1 MTRINYLR
9 KVQSK
14 WIFAIL
20 AISVVFFRFV
30 YPPYHILSWDVFG
43 YYLYLPALFI
53 HGDLGLR
60 DISWVNQIVDQYQ
73 TTSTLYQV
81 TALPNGGWVMKYSSG
96 MALLNLPAFLL
107 AHLYCLLS
115 GFKADGFSVP
125 YHMAWAISGLIYTI
139 IGLWMMRKIL
149 LTYFEETTTSLVL
162 IILVLGTNY
171 FQLTAFDGY
180 LSHNYLFTIYTF
192 IVWYTIRWHE
202 NPQIKYAAL
211 LGLFIG
217 LAVLSRPNEMVS
229 VFIPLLWNISTW
241 ESVRLKINLFSKKIV
256 HILVAGF
263 FAFCIGA
270 IQLVYWKFTTGSW
283 LFYSYNNAGEG
294 FDFNHPYILQVLF
307 SFRKGWFIYTP
318 IMVFA
323 ISGFWFLYRQNK
335 NLFLPLLTYFL
346 INLYIVS
353 SWTCWWY
360 AGGSYSQRALLS
372 SYVLLILPLGYL
384 IEYLRTKSKKIQFSF
399 FTLISFLLLLN
410 LFQTWQWVH
419 GIIDGTRMSKAYY
432 FAIFGKTQ
440 ATDADR
446 KLLLVERSTEEFESL
461 KNEQDYTVRVASFYD
476 FEGKQFEHLNISADT
491 IFKGNA
497 SLRLDDKQP
506 YSPAYEASF
515 SELTTGD
522 HAWIRAGVWVYA
534 MHDVTPNMA
543 SLVIT
548 FEHNGELYG
557 YRAYGIDRSEFRLKA
572 AQWNYISMDYLTPEV
587 RSVSDKVKVYFWLQ
601 DNKPL
606 LIDDLKIEVFEP
618 KEK

>member
-1 MTRINYLR
+1 MR
-9 KVQSK
+9 KIQSK
-14 WIFAIL
+14 WIVVIL
-20 AISVVFFRFV
+20 AISIVAFRFV
-30 YPPYHILSWDVFG
+30 YPPYHILTWDVFG

-60 DISWVNQIVDQYQ
+60 DISWVNQIVEQYQ

-96 MALLNLPAFLL
+96 IALLNLPAFLL

-125 YHMAWAISGLIYTI
+125 YHMAWAFSGLIYTI

-149 LTYFEETTTSLVL
+149 LTYFNEATTSLLLV
-162 IILVLGTNY
+162 ILVLGTNY

-202 NPQIKYAAL
+202 NPRMKYAAM

-217 LAVLSRPNEMVS
+217 LAVLSRPNEMVC
-229 VFIPLLWNISTW
+229 VLIPLLWNITTW
-241 ESVRLKINLFSKKIV
+241 ESVGLKIKLFSKNISHIIV
-256 HILVAGF
+256 AFF
-263 FAFCIGA
+263 FAFIIGA
-270 IQLVYWKFTTGSW
+270 IQLVYWKFTTGNW

-294 FDFNHPYILQVLF
+294 FDFSHPYILQVLF

-318 IMVFA
+318 IMVLA
-323 ISGFWFLYRQNK
+323 VLGFWFLYRRNK
-335 NLFLPLLTYFL
+335 NLFLPLLSYFV

-372 SYVLLILPLGYL
+372 SYVLLMLPLGYL
-384 IEYLRTKSKKIQFSF
+384 IEYLRAKSKKIQFSIF
-399 FTLISFLLLLN
+399 ILISFLLLLN

-419 GIIDGTRMSKAYY
+419 GVIDGTRMSKAYY
-432 FAIFGKTQ
+432 FAVFGKTN
-440 ATDADR
+440 ATDDDR
-446 KLLLVERSTEEFESL
+446 KLLLVERSVDEFDSF
-461 KNEQDYTVRVASFYD
+461 KNESEYKLKQAASFD
-476 FEGKQFEHLNISADT
+476 FEGQEFANLFLSTDT
-491 IFKGNA
+491 VYEGAA
-497 SLRLDDKQP
+497 SLQMDAQHS
-506 YSPAYEASF
+506 YSPAYEAAYY
-515 SELTTGD
+515 ELTMGD
-522 HAWIRAGVWVYA
+522 HAWLRAGVRVFPISEIA
-534 MHDVTPNMA
+534 PEMA

-557 YRAYGIDRSEFRLKA
+557 YRAYGIDRNEFGVKPF
-572 AQWNYISMDYLTPEV
+572 QWNYIQVDYLTPEV
-587 RSVSDKVKVYFWLQ
+587 RSINDKVKIYFWLQ
-601 DNKPL
+601 GNKPVI
-606 LIDDLKIEVFEP
+606 IDNMKIEVFEP
-618 KEK
+618 K